1 MSLKSVLRYVL
12 YMIYCRQVYILI
24 WRARSSLLLLVS
36 VASALVIEAPE
47 VWVSGATVTETWET
61 TSPDDPVYFSLELR
75 STDASYAIADN
86 LLTARGSVTLTL
98 PTVYYG

>member
-12 YMIYCRQVYILI
+12 YMSYCRQVYILI
-24 WRARSSLLLLVS
+24 WRARSLLFLVS

-47 VWVSGATVTETWET
+47 VWVSGATVTETWEA

-75 STDASYAIADN
+75 TTDASYAIADN